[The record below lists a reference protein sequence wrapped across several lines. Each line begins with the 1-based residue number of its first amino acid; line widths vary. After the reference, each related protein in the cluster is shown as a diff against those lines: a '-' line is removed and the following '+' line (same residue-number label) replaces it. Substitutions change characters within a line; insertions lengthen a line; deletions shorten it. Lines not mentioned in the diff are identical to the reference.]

1 MACFRLLTLFPLFP
15 DFSFPRFCLCAA
27 VRTLCLAF
35 RLYFRGIRP
44 PQRIREAPET
54 PTRARCAYPMFRLHK
69 KSLSVSGQ
77 NPLPVV
83 KSRGLAM
90 EIVQWKPGCETYYG
104 RMLKLERGNRV
115 MIRLFQRVSLAL
127 LCGLVLILIP
137 LSTWGQST
145 APAQQDRTNQ
155 TDVKQTNQNAD
166 RTQDRNQ
173 YQDRTGQSNPGG
185 TDINRQKA
193 PESSNPGASQNQQ
206 NTNTQQNTT
215 RGTQRRNRATNRR
228 NRTNNPSTSEYGSDV
243 NQKNQRDNA
252 NRSDN
257 ANRALPA
264 TGSELPLLAL
274 MGFASLIAAL
284 ATRTFAKSNR

>member
-1 MACFRLLTLFPLFP
+1 MFFTTPGYFFFGTFAPFLRASESPIAMACFRLLTLFPLFP

-104 RMLKLERGNRV
+104 RMLKSERGKPSHDS
-115 MIRLFQRVSLAL
+115 IIPTSLFAASVWSGSYPHSIINAGAIDSPR
-127 LCGLVLILIP
+127 
-137 LSTWGQST
+137 STG
-145 APAQQDRTNQ
+145 PN
-155 TDVKQTNQNAD
+155 
-166 RTQDRNQ
+166 
-173 YQDRTGQSNPGG
+173 
-185 TDINRQKA
+185 
-193 PESSNPGASQNQQ
+193 
-206 NTNTQQNTT
+206 
-215 RGTQRRNRATNRR
+215 
-228 NRTNNPSTSEYGSDV
+228 
-243 NQKNQRDNA
+243 
-252 NRSDN
+252 
-257 ANRALPA
+257 
-264 TGSELPLLAL
+264 
-274 MGFASLIAAL
+274 
-284 ATRTFAKSNR
+284 KSN